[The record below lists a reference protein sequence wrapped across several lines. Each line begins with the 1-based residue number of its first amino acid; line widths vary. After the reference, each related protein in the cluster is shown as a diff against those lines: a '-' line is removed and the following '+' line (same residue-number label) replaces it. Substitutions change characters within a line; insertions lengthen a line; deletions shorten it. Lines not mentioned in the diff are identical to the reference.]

1 MIGIVTPEQSV
12 KIRMS
17 ESFLIRRVSVAVMA
31 WFGQCPDGGSHT
43 LLRTHLMTEAMQ
55 RPVYAELT
63 EKWRSLA
70 ARRRAYFVQLYES
83 GRWRL
88 YYSEEAFIT
97 AVREVVAVA
106 QAWDDLACRN
116 AAPPTPQTEHLPTA

>member
-1 MIGIVTPEQSV
+1 
-12 KIRMS
+12 
-17 ESFLIRRVSVAVMA
+17 
-31 WFGQCPDGGSHT
+31 
-43 LLRTHLMTEAMQ
+43 MTEAMQ

-70 ARRRAYFVQLYES
+70 ARRRAYFVHLYES

-88 YYSEEAFIT
+88 YYSEEAFIV
-97 AVREVVAVA
+97 AIREVVAVA
-106 QAWDDLACRN
+106 QAWDDLAYRN